1 VISTPIR
8 EGIMTRLKYIEIDG
22 KRYLWREVL
31 ELRREQKKAH
41 VRGQQPTL
49 FELKDDRRSEA
60 DRTAAGRYREPS
72 LFGI

>member
-1 VISTPIR
+1 
-8 EGIMTRLKYIEIDG
+8 MTRLKYIDIDG

-41 VRGQQPTL
+41 ARAQQPTL
-49 FELKDDRRSEA
+49 FELKDDRRPLA

-72 LFGI
+72 LFST